1 MKKLIRNFYSGH
13 HIAEQLRYLVKAIM
27 SIYKTYNKSFFY
39 AIIFTIVI
47 TITALFIYSSLSK
60 WQDSMVEKNKLIC
73 ESYVIKLYEAA
84 KNDINNLYSVGL
96 LTTKD
101 LSSSQIKLIDTTLK
115 RISWQELKVLSGL
128 EGGFYLPCSDEFYGY
143 SFPTSPPPVP
153 VYGPPPRSYNII
165 RTQSL
170 NSAEENSFFINL
182 HSFDAA
188 IFPLATKPIAVDNL
202 IVGVAWVRI
211 HIENEL
217 PIIKLTQVVN
227 IAAIISILGFLILML
242 FSALLSGE
250 IRGIKKEMENIRYNP
265 SLRLRRKWGIFG
277 YISSNIN
284 GMLDTIEEEN
294 ARHRILEQQLNQK
307 EKLAS
312 LGNMIAGVAHEVKT
326 PLAII
331 KTRIQMWQQEVRK
344 SGGTTGH
351 ISPESMQL
359 VIDETNRLSN
369 LVKRLLI
376 FSRPIDKKMKPAD
389 INKLINEVVRFL
401 SIERTIK
408 TVAIELNLNNDLP
421 LIQMDENSVKQ
432 VIINVLENSIEAMP
446 DGGTINISSD
456 IDAENKKIIIEVT
469 DTGKGI
475 AEEIINKVFDP
486 FFTSKESGAG
496 LGLSISYQIV
506 KAHNGEICFL
516 NNPDNG
522 TKCII
527 KLPLTTY

>member
-1 MKKLIRNFYSGH
+1 
-13 HIAEQLRYLVKAIM
+13 M
-27 SIYKTYNKSFFY
+27 SFYKTYNRSFFY
-39 AIIFTIVI
+39 AIIFIIVI
-47 TITALFIYSSLSK
+47 TIAAAFIYSSLSK
-60 WQDSMVEKNKLIC
+60 WQASMVEKNKTVC
-73 ESYVIKLYEAA
+73 ELYVNKLYESALSE
-84 KNDINNLYSVGL
+84 INNLYSAGL
-96 LTTKD
+96 LTSKD
-101 LSSSQIKLIDTTLK
+101 LSSGEIKLIDTTLK
-115 RISWQELKVLSGL
+115 KISWQELRVLSGL
-128 EGGFYLPCSDEFYGY
+128 DGGFYLIYPDEFYGY

-165 RTQSL
+165 KTQSL
-170 NSAEENSFFINL
+170 MSAKENRSILNL

-188 IFPLATKPIAVDNL
+188 IFPLATMPIVIDSQTL
-202 IVGVAWVRI
+202 GVVWVRI

-217 PIIKLTQVVN
+217 PIIKLKQVVN
-227 IAAIISILGFLILML
+227 VAAIISILGFLILML

-250 IRGIKKEMENIRYNP
+250 IKGIKKEMENIRYNP

-294 ARHRILEQQLNQK
+294 IRRRILEQQLNQK

-344 SGGTTGH
+344 SAGLAEH

-376 FSRPIDKKMKPAD
+376 FSRPIDQKMKPTD
-389 INKLINEVVRFL
+389 INKLINEVVSFISVEINSNTI
-401 SIERTIK
+401 SIELK
-408 TVAIELNLNNDLP
+408 LNTYLP
-421 LIQMDENSVKQ
+421 LIQIDEGSVKQ

-446 DGGTINISSD
+446 EGGIITISTD
-456 IDAENKKIIIEVT
+456 IDPDTKKIIIEVT

-475 AEEIINKVFDP
+475 SEEIINKIFDP

-496 LGLSISYQIV
+496 LGLSISYQII

-516 NNPDNG
+516 NNPDNV

-527 KLPLTTY
+527 KLPLST